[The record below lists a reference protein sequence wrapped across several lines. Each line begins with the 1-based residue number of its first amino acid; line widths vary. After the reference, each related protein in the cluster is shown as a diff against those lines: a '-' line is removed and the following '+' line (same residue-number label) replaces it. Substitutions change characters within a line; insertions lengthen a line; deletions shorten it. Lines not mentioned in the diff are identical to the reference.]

1 MLSEP
6 YKKLLAGL
14 RWPPILFLSCWGEKI
29 DICLHMVI
37 ERCLVWV
44 DPFKITILHKLNH
57 A

>member
-1 MLSEP
+1 MATYTLSF
-6 YKKLLAGL
+6 LL
-14 RWPPILFLSCWGEKI
+14 GEKV
-29 DICLHMVI
+29 DIFLHMVI

>member
-14 RWPPILFLSCWGEKI
+14 GWPPILFLSCWGEKV
-29 DICLHMVI
+29 DIFLHMVI